1 MFDAKNHGFRSS
13 FSSTSLK
20 DLTSHCHWYDGN
32 DKGNYSKMTL
42 SQVGEVISLIQ
53 MQKTS
58 CWYPHHIYAQKSQSV
73 KNLGQPVEKPRWTH
87 LKSMNPWRS
96 WAILAIHGTLSERRR
111 EKFPIFFRWG
121 KLPLG
126 PYKVQGPQAQARKKS
141 ECPGDKPDTRESSWE
156 IFGVTIFMFKK
167 HNKI

>member
-1 MFDAKNHGFRSS
+1 MLKTMASGQVFPVRHWTTSRHTATGMMGMTRVTIPKWPYFRLVKQYHWSRCRKHLVDIPMICS
-13 FSSTSLK
+13 EIPISKKSWST
-20 DLTSHCHWYDGN
+20 
-32 DKGNYSKMTL
+32 
-42 SQVGEVISLIQ
+42 
-53 MQKTS
+53 
-58 CWYPHHIYAQKSQSV
+58 
-73 KNLGQPVEKPRWTH
+73 GQPVEKPRWTH

-111 EKFPIFFRWG
+111 EKFPIFFRRG

-141 ECPGDKPDTRESSWE
+141 ECPGEKPDTRESSWE